1 MAKKALNPLDNMEF
15 GLPTLEQVSETE
27 EPRPQPQTKAKRTPK
42 TRKARQTNMLL
53 PSEQLSWIDK
63 KHTEANSRSLRSFRK
78 TAIVRAVFDAVMSAN
93 IDLSG
98 VVSEEEIKERVI
110 TAMSEAKP

>member
-15 GLPTLEQVSETE
+15 GLPTLEQVSEAET
-27 EPRPQPQTKAKRTPK
+27 PQPQTQTKAKRTPK
-42 TRKARQTNMLL
+42 NRKARQTNMLL
-53 PSEQLSWIDK
+53 PIDQLSWIDK